1 MSERVLVLGATGVV
15 GQAAARRFLADE
27 TYEVVTFSRRHPR
40 LDESDPVRV
49 RQMSVD
55 LTNRDATEVALRDAG
70 PITRVI
76 YAALYEK
83 PDLVAGW
90 QDHEQIDTNTSMLA
104 NVLDGLRAAGAPV
117 RHVSL
122 LQGTKAYGFHVTKMR
137 VPAKESQPRV
147 EHENF
152 YWTQQDLLMERA
164 AADGFDYTIFRPQ
177 FIFGDATG
185 AAMNLIPVI
194 GCYAAI
200 RRELGEPFSFPGGAP
215 YVAEAVDS
223 RLLAS
228 ALHWAAHAP
237 NARNETFN
245 ITNGDVFDWRDLW
258 PSFAETLEVA
268 VGADV
273 PMSLRDWLPRQREV
287 WQRVVQRHGL
297 REQSLS
303 EIIGY
308 SHAYADNAFAWAPPG
323 ATVES
328 RDNPVLLSTI
338 KLRQAGFAESI
349 DTQVM
354 FRHWLGKLR
363 TDRIIP

>member
-1 MSERVLVLGATGVV
+1 MTERVLVLGATGVV
-15 GQAAARRFLADE
+15 GQSAARRFLADE
-27 TYEVVTFSRRHPR
+27 SYDVVTFSRRRPE
-40 LDESDPVRV
+40 LPESDRA

-55 LTNRDATEVALRDAG
+55 LLDGRATEAALRDAG
-70 PITRVI
+70 PVSRVV

-83 PDLVAGW
+83 PNLIAGW
-90 QDHEQIDTNTSMLA
+90 QDREQIDTNTAMLA
-104 NVLDGLRAAGAPV
+104 NVLDGLRAVGAPL
-117 RHVSL
+117 RHFSL

-137 VPAKESQPRV
+137 VPAKESQARV

-152 YWTQQDLLMERA
+152 YWTQQDLLLERA
-164 AADGFDYTIFRPQ
+164 AADSFDYTIFRPQ

-200 RRELGEPFSFPGGAP
+200 RRELGEPFSFPGGAS

-237 NARNETFN
+237 TARNETFN

-258 PSFAETLEVA
+258 PSFAETLEVSL
-268 VGADV
+268 GADAS
-273 PMSLRDWLPRQREV
+273 MSLSDWLPQQEHV
-287 WQRVVQRHGL
+287 WQRVVRRNGL
-297 REQSLS
+297 RELSLR

-308 SHAYADNAFAWAPPG
+308 SHTYADNAFAWAPPG

-338 KLRQAGFAESI
+338 KLRQAGFAECV
-349 DTQVM
+349 DTEVM

-363 TDRIIP
+363 ADRIIP

>member
-1 MSERVLVLGATGVV
+1 MTERVLVLGATGVV
-15 GQAAARRFLADE
+15 GRSAARRFLQDQR
-27 TYEVVTFSRRHPR
+27 YEVVTFSRRHPG
-40 LDESDPVRV
+40 LPAGERV
-49 RQMSVD
+49 RQLSVD
-55 LTNRDATEVALRDAG
+55 LTDAAATETALREAG
-70 PITRVI
+70 PVSRVV
-76 YAALYEK
+76 YAALHEQ
-83 PDLVAGW
+83 PDLIAGW
-90 QDHEQIDTNTSMLA
+90 QDREQIDTNTAMLR
-104 NVLDGLRAAGAPV
+104 NVLDGLRAVAAPV

-152 YWTQQDLLMERA
+152 YWTQEDLLLERA
-164 AADGFDYTIFRPQ
+164 AADGFGWTIFRPQ
-177 FIFGDATG
+177 FIFGDAIG

-200 RRELGEPFSFPGGAP
+200 RRELGQPFSFPGGAP

-228 ALHWAAHAP
+228 ALHWAADAAT
-237 NARNETFN
+237 ARNETFN

-258 PSFAETLEVA
+258 PSFAETLGID
-268 VGADV
+268 VGPDIN
-273 PMSLRDWLPRQREV
+273 MSLAKWFPQQEDV
-287 WQRVVQRHGL
+287 WRRLVRRYGL
-297 REQSLS
+297 KEHTLS
-303 EIIGY
+303 ELIGY

-328 RDNPVLLSTI
+328 RDNPVLLSTV
-338 KLRQAGFAESI
+338 KLRQAGFAECI
-349 DTQVM
+349 DTELM
-354 FRHWLGKLR
+354 FRHWLGQLR